1 MTGIRRKSAALNS
14 ERVTMNSGLDICE
27 VNSILSVYHTLT
39 LLAALPDSGA
49 RCYLRDENV
58 L

>member
-14 ERVTMNSGLDICE
+14 ESVTMKTGLDICE
-27 VNSILSVYHTLT
+27 VNSILSVYHSLI
-39 LLAALPDSGA
+39 LSAALSDSGA